1 MVKNFIVVLCISA
14 LLFSCGKKGKETD
27 VTEED
32 TVTVLAAVD
41 FEAEAANYVDQEIRL
56 TGTVD
61 KVCMCCAKKIYL
73 KTGGDYKV
81 KVVAGE
87 DLEEFDTL
95 LAGKEVLV
103 TGVVKEKVIDAD
115 YIKKIEEECMKVC
128 GAATDEEATEEVAEE
143 TEEGGEEVAEKG
155 KKECGHKH
163 KEGKK
168 DCGHKHKEGEKC
180 THEGDSVCCHVMKIN
195 HIKEKLKEAGTDK
208 IIKYYFEAS
217 GYEVVTEEVAET
229 EEDHE
234 H

>member
-73 KTGGDYKV
+73 KTDGDYKV
-81 KVVAGE
+81 KIVAGE
-87 DLEEFDTL
+87 GMETFDTNL
-95 LAGKEVLV
+95 VGKEILV
-103 TGVVKEKVIDAD
+103 TGVIKEKVIDEE
-115 YIKKIEEECMKVC
+115 YIKKIQEECMKEH
-128 GAATDEEATEEVAEE
+128 GSETDEEASEEVAEE
-143 TEEGGEEVAEKG
+143 SEEGGEEVAEEVKEG
-155 KKECGHKH
+155 KKGCGHKH
-163 KEGKK
+163 YKR
-168 DCGHKHKEGEKC
+168 GEKC
-180 THEGDSVCCHVMKIN
+180 QYEGDSVCCHMKKIQ
-195 HIKEKLKEAGTDK
+195 HIKDELEKAGTDK

-217 GYEVVTEEVAET
+217 KYEEVTEEVAET
-229 EEDHE
+229 EEEHE